1 MKKPKKNYWEER
13 SRMSNIPK
21 LRFPEFSGEWEEK
34 RLSDIA
40 SFSKGKGYT
49 KNDLVN
55 DGSPIILY
63 GRMYT
68 KYETVISDID
78 TFVNLQEGS
87 IISKGGEIIVPASGE
102 TAEEISRA
110 SVVKDK
116 GIILGGDLNIISLQ
130 KDKYNP
136 EFFALTISS
145 GTSQK
150 RLSKLAQGKSVVHL
164 HNEDLSGLQIKVPT
178 LAEQQKIADFLS
190 NVDSIIKAETKILNT
205 LQKKKKALMQKL
217 FTQKLRFKSDNGT
230 DFPEWE
236 ERKLGEIA
244 IFSKGSGYSKSDLV
258 SSGTPVILYG
268 RLYTKYETVISDVD
282 TFVQEKKNSVISVGN
297 EIIVPASGETAEDI
311 SRASVVKHNG
321 IILGGD
327 LNIIKVDLNHYI
339 PEFIALCISN
349 GEPKKR
355 MAKLAQGKTIVHL
368 HNSDLQQLIFTI
380 PCKEEQQKIADC
392 LSSLDSLIQTQQKVV
407 TTWQQRK
414 KALLQ
419 QMFI

>member
-1 MKKPKKNYWEER
+1 
-13 SRMSNIPK
+13 MSNTPK
-21 LRFPEFSGEWEEK
+21 LRFPEFKGEWEEK
-34 RLSDIA
+34 KLSDIA

-110 SVVKDK
+110 SVVKNK

-164 HNEDLSGLQIKVPT
+164 HNEDLSGLQIKVPS

-190 NVDSIIKAETKILNT
+190 NVDSIITAETKILKT

-217 FTQKLRFKSDNGT
+217 FTRQLRFKSADGT
-230 DFPEWE
+230 DFPTWE
-236 ERKLGEIA
+236 EKKLGECVEILDSQRKPIESKERANRKGEYPYYGASGIIDYIDDYLFEGESILLGEDGANIINRNSRLAFIA
-244 IFSKGSGYSKSDLV
+244 TGKYWVNNHAHIMKANADNLNYFICEYLESLDYSKICAGSAQPKLTQD
-258 SSGTPVILYG
+258 VIRNL
-268 RLYTKYETVISDVD
+268 T
-282 TFVQEKKNSVISVGN
+282 
-297 EIIVPASGETAEDI
+297 
-311 SRASVVKHNG
+311 
-321 IILGGD
+321 
-327 LNIIKVDLNHYI
+327 IK
-339 PEFIALCISN
+339 A
-349 GEPKKR
+349 
-355 MAKLAQGKTIVHL
+355 
-368 HNSDLQQLIFTI
+368 

>member
-1 MKKPKKNYWEER
+1 
-13 SRMSNIPK
+13 MSNTPK

-110 SVVKDK
+110 SVVKNK
-116 GIILGGDLNIISLQ
+116 GIILGGDLNILSLQ

-164 HNEDLSGLQIKVPT
+164 HNEDLSGLQIKVPS
-178 LAEQQKIADFLS
+178 LPEQQKIADFLS
-190 NVDSIIKAETKILNT
+190 NVDSIITAETKILNT

-217 FTQKLRFKSDNGT
+217 FTQQLRFKSADGT
-230 DFPEWE
+230 DFPAWE
-236 ERKLGEIA
+236 EKKLGECVISISSGKNKQKDSA
-244 IFSKGSGYSKSDLV
+244 GNYPVYGSMGIIGYSEQYVYNKDCILVARVGANAGTLHIAKGKYDVSDNTLIIELNENELLSFYYFLLV
-258 SSGTPVILYG
+258 NINLNKLNYGTGQPLVTSGML
-268 RLYTKYETVISDVD
+268 
-282 TFVQEKKNSVISVGN
+282 KNI
-297 EIIVPASGETAEDI
+297 DI
-311 SRASVVKHNG
+311 
-321 IILGGD
+321 
-327 LNIIKVDLNHYI
+327 
-339 PEFIALCISN
+339 
-349 GEPKKR
+349 
-355 MAKLAQGKTIVHL
+355 
-368 HNSDLQQLIFTI
+368 QL
-380 PCKEEQQKIADC
+380 PCKAEQQKIADC
-392 LSSLDSLIQTQQKVV
+392 LSSMDSLIQTQQKVV

>member
-1 MKKPKKNYWEER
+1 
-13 SRMSNIPK
+13 MSNTPK
-21 LRFPEFSGEWEEK
+21 LRFPEFSGEWKEK
-34 RLSDIA
+34 KLSDIA

-49 KNDLVN
+49 KNDLVKN
-55 DGSPIILY
+55 GTPIVLY

-78 TFVNLQEGS
+78 TFVNLQVGS

-110 SVVKDK
+110 SVVKNK
-116 GIILGGDLNIISLQ
+116 GIILGGDLNILSLQ

-164 HNEDLSGLQIKVPT
+164 HNEDLSGLQIKVPS

-190 NVDSIIKAETKILNT
+190 NVDSIITAETKILNT

-217 FTQKLRFKSDNGT
+217 FTRQLRFKSADGT

-236 ERKLGEIA
+236 EKKLGGVCNVLSGKRVPKGNKLTSVNTGLKYITVSDMGDKFVSNKDIKYITQEIETK
-244 IFSKGSGYSKSDLV
+244 IKKYK
-258 SSGTPVILYG
+258 VITG
-268 RLYTKYETVISDVD
+268 DII
-282 TFVQEKKNSVISVGN
+282 ISVAG
-297 EIIVPASGETAEDI
+297 T
-311 SRASVVKHNG
+311 
-321 IILGGD
+321 LGKV
-327 LNIIKVDLNHYI
+327 NIITE
-339 PEFIALCISN
+339 EFNNANLTENCDKLTEFKGCITEYLFYFLQSDKFLDEIN
-349 GEPKKR
+349 RIKTSSAQP
-355 MAKLAQGKTIVHL
+355 KLAL
-368 HNSDLQQLIFTI
+368 DRLRIFVI
-380 PCKEEQQKIADC
+380 PIPIIKEQQKIADC
-392 LSSLDSLIQTQQKVV
+392 LSSMDSLIQTQQKVV

>member
-1 MKKPKKNYWEER
+1 M
-13 SRMSNIPK
+13 MSNIPK
-21 LRFPEFSGEWEEK
+21 LRFPEFTGEWEEK
-34 RLSDIA
+34 NLSDIA

-49 KNDLVN
+49 KNDLVY

-110 SVVKDK
+110 SVVKNE

-150 RLSKLAQGKSVVHL
+150 LLSKLAQGKSVVHL

-190 NVDSIIKAETKILNT
+190 NVDSIIAVETKILNT

-217 FTQKLRFKSDNGT
+217 FTQQLRFKSANGT
-230 DFPEWE
+230 DFPAWE
-236 ERKLGEIA
+236 EKKLGECVIS
-244 IFSKGSGYSKSDLV
+244 I
-258 SSGTPVILYG
+258 SSG
-268 RLYTKYETVISDVD
+268 KNK
-282 TFVQEKKNSVISVGN
+282 KKNSAGN
-297 EIIVPASGETAEDI
+297 FPVYGSM
-311 SRASVVKHNG
+311 G
-321 IILGGD
+321 IIGYSEQYVYNKDCILVARVGANAGTLHIAKGKYD
-327 LNIIKVDLNHYI
+327 VSDNTLIIELNENELLSFYYYLLVNINLN
-339 PEFIALCISN
+339 
-349 GEPKKR
+349 
-355 MAKLAQGKTIVHL
+355 KLNYGTGQPLVTSGMLKNIHI
-368 HNSDLQQLIFTI
+368 QL
-380 PCKEEQQKIADC
+380 PCKAEQQKIADC
-392 LSSLDSLIQTQQKVV
+392 LSSMDSLIQNQQKVV

>member
-1 MKKPKKNYWEER
+1 
-13 SRMSNIPK
+13 MSNIPK

-34 RLSDIA
+34 KLSDIA

-110 SVVKDK
+110 SVVKNK

-164 HNEDLSGLQIKVPT
+164 HNEDLSGLQIKVPS

-190 NVDSIIKAETKILNT
+190 NVDSIITAETKILNT

-217 FTQKLRFKSDNGT
+217 FTRQLRFKSADGT
-230 DFPEWE
+230 DFPAWE
-236 ERKLGEIA
+236 EKKLGECVEILDSQRKPIESKERANRKGEYPYYGASGIIDYIDDYLFEGESILLGEDGANIINRNSRLAFIA
-244 IFSKGSGYSKSDLV
+244 TGKYWVNNHAHIMKANADNLNHFICEYLESLDYSKICAGSAQPKLTQD
-258 SSGTPVILYG
+258 VIRNL
-268 RLYTKYETVISDVD
+268 T
-282 TFVQEKKNSVISVGN
+282 
-297 EIIVPASGETAEDI
+297 
-311 SRASVVKHNG
+311 
-321 IILGGD
+321 
-327 LNIIKVDLNHYI
+327 IK
-339 PEFIALCISN
+339 A
-349 GEPKKR
+349 
-355 MAKLAQGKTIVHL
+355 
-368 HNSDLQQLIFTI
+368 

-392 LSSLDSLIQTQQKVV
+392 LSSLDSLIQNQQNVV